1 MDSARLPLPIFFQ
14 CQGASKV
21 HLPRKLDHIR
31 LRHVKA
37 RRNPSVLEAR
47 QILFN
52 CRRDGGKAH
61 LTVDP
66 LILKNRGGQYWYND
80 GHIGAEFMRITTKP
94 LISSLMAELDK
105 HTPKLLAL
113 MRAKGGVQGKKIKE
127 VMKVLDEDSEEDE
140 IITGEVKRTTRIFII
155 RREGVTNEMPADVGI
170 TLEGTEVINNLDS
183 LAVAVALLFG
193 LIYALNM
200 NYPKNLRYFF
210 EVIQKVFMRLDEE
223 HLTPKVQA
231 LKNKLFL

>member
-1 MDSARLPLPIFFQ
+1 
-14 CQGASKV
+14 
-21 HLPRKLDHIR
+21 
-31 LRHVKA
+31 
-37 RRNPSVLEAR
+37 
-47 QILFN
+47 
-52 CRRDGGKAH
+52 
-61 LTVDP
+61 
-66 LILKNRGGQYWYND
+66 
-80 GHIGAEFMRITTKP
+80 MRITTKP
-94 LISSLMAELDK
+94 LISSFMAELDK

-127 VMKVLDEDSEEDE
+127 VMKVLDENQNINMPVSTRREVILLGQCAYLNEDSTSLVKEYLQDSEEDE
-140 IITGEVKRTTRIFII
+140 IITGEVKRTMGIFII

-210 EVIQKVFMRLDEE
+210 EVIQKVFMGLDEE

>member
-1 MDSARLPLPIFFQ
+1 M
-14 CQGASKV
+14 G
-21 HLPRKLDHIR
+21 
-31 LRHVKA
+31 
-37 RRNPSVLEAR
+37 
-47 QILFN
+47 
-52 CRRDGGKAH
+52 
-61 LTVDP
+61 
-66 LILKNRGGQYWYND
+66 
-80 GHIGAEFMRITTKP
+80 
-94 LISSLMAELDK
+94 
-105 HTPKLLAL
+105 
-113 MRAKGGVQGKKIKE
+113 
-127 VMKVLDEDSEEDE
+127 
-140 IITGEVKRTTRIFII
+140 IFII

-210 EVIQKVFMRLDEE
+210 EVIQKVFMGLDEE

>member
-66 LILKNRGGQYWYND
+66 LILKNR
-80 GHIGAEFMRITTKP
+80 
-94 LISSLMAELDK
+94 
-105 HTPKLLAL
+105 
-113 MRAKGGVQGKKIKE
+113 
-127 VMKVLDEDSEEDE
+127 
-140 IITGEVKRTTRIFII
+140 
-155 RREGVTNEMPADVGI
+155 
-170 TLEGTEVINNLDS
+170 
-183 LAVAVALLFG
+183 
-193 LIYALNM
+193 
-200 NYPKNLRYFF
+200 
-210 EVIQKVFMRLDEE
+210 
-223 HLTPKVQA
+223 
-231 LKNKLFL
+231 